1 MDPSTGLSRR
11 PAAWK
16 VMGGLTIIGLVIGL
30 TGAGLMAVT
39 GSGAVRPRVD
49 LSEADAEAAYAACQR
64 FVREQTKAPGPLTFA
79 PLGWRTA
86 RRFVDGRYS
95 VRSRAL
101 VANQAGHLV
110 DIRVAC
116 VIRPL
121 GGDRWQ
127 LDDLTITSD

>member
-1 MDPSTGLSRR
+1 MHPSTGLSRR

-16 VMGGLTIIGLVIGL
+16 VIGGLTIIGLVLGL
-30 TGAGLMAVT
+30 AGAGLMAVT
-39 GSGAVRPRVD
+39 GSGAMRPRVD

-64 FVREQTKAPGPLTFA
+64 FVREQAKAPGPLTFA

-86 RRFVDGRYS
+86 RRFVDGRYR
-95 VRSRAL
+95 VRSHARA
-101 VANQAGHLV
+101 ANQAGHLV

-116 VIRPL
+116 IIRPL

-127 LDDLTITSD
+127 LEDLSVTSD